1 MLAAQGEGLASI
13 CFRTSDIA
21 KTHRRLDRLTL
32 KPEPVAEVESR
43 DAISGAALSW
53 KRTRAATEATRG
65 VRLFFLERDTERP
78 LSARTTGGSIAAL
91 DHVVV
96 STSDP
101 ERAAALYGARLGLDM
116 ALDRSHPDWGRLM
129 FFRCG
134 DLIVEVTHRPGKE
147 GDASQDRLR
156 GLCWRVA
163 DMDATHARLAQAGVD
178 VSEVRNGRKPGTRVM
193 TVRSGTCGV
202 PTLLVQPSVG
212 PTVLTACTASSS
224 HFANDLHVLKPAL
237 ACYSL
242 LSSEHRAADL
252 AKAKRVLKWQ
262 RDPEGMRLRI
272 LEAAKQEFAAHG
284 LAGARVDRIAA
295 NAGAN
300 KRMLYYH
307 VGNKEDLYL
316 AVLEGAYEKIRSE
329 ERGLDLEHLD
339 PPEAIERLIDFTWN
353 YFLRN
358 PEFLA
363 LLNTENLAKAR
374 HLKRSTK
381 VKSMHSP
388 FVEMIRTVV
397 RRGVESGDFR
407 VAVDP
412 VQLYISIAGL
422 CFFYLS
428 NSATLSVIFGRDL
441 LKKEARDERLAHM
454 VALVLAALTGKSTAD
469 FGKVE
474 MRGARTPAHQP
485 V

>member
-1 MLAAQGEGLASI
+1 MCQ
-13 CFRTSDIA
+13 
-21 KTHRRLDRLTL
+21 
-32 KPEPVAEVESR
+32 
-43 DAISGAALSW
+43 
-53 KRTRAATEATRG
+53 RAT
-65 VRLFFLERDTERP
+65 
-78 LSARTTGGSIAAL
+78 
-91 DHVVV
+91 
-96 STSDP
+96 
-101 ERAAALYGARLGLDM
+101 
-116 ALDRSHPDWGRLM
+116 
-129 FFRCG
+129 
-134 DLIVEVTHRPGKE
+134 
-147 GDASQDRLR
+147 
-156 GLCWRVA
+156 
-163 DMDATHARLAQAGVD
+163 
-178 VSEVRNGRKPGTRVM
+178 
-193 TVRSGTCGV
+193 
-202 PTLLVQPSVG
+202 
-212 PTVLTACTASSS
+212 
-224 HFANDLHVLKPAL
+224 
-237 ACYSL
+237 
-242 LSSEHRAADL
+242 DL

-262 RDPEGMRLRI
+262 RDPEGMRIRI

-397 RRGVESGDFR
+397 TRGVESGDFR

-412 VQLYISIAGL
+412 VQLYISIAGAVL
-422 CFFYLS
+422 LLS
-428 NSATLSVIFGRDL
+428 LQQRHAQRDL
-441 LKKEARDERLAHM
+441 RPRPPEEGGEGRAPRPHGGAGAGGADGQIDRGFRQAGIARRA
-454 VALVLAALTGKSTAD
+454 VA
-469 FGKVE
+469 
-474 MRGARTPAHQP
+474 GASAGVAVVPANAGTHTPRPLDVRQ
-485 V
+485 

>member
-1 MLAAQGEGLASI
+1 M
-13 CFRTSDIA
+13 
-21 KTHRRLDRLTL
+21 
-32 KPEPVAEVESR
+32 
-43 DAISGAALSW
+43 
-53 KRTRAATEATRG
+53 
-65 VRLFFLERDTERP
+65 
-78 LSARTTGGSIAAL
+78 
-91 DHVVV
+91 
-96 STSDP
+96 
-101 ERAAALYGARLGLDM
+101 
-116 ALDRSHPDWGRLM
+116 
-129 FFRCG
+129 
-134 DLIVEVTHRPGKE
+134 
-147 GDASQDRLR
+147 
-156 GLCWRVA
+156 
-163 DMDATHARLAQAGVD
+163 
-178 VSEVRNGRKPGTRVM
+178 N
-193 TVRSGTCGV
+193 
-202 PTLLVQPSVG
+202 
-212 PTVLTACTASSS
+212 
-224 HFANDLHVLKPAL
+224 
-237 ACYSL
+237 
-242 LSSEHRAADL
+242 L
-252 AKAKRVLKWQ
+252 AKAKRVQKWQ
-262 RDPEGMRLRI
+262 RDPEGMRIRI

-412 VQLYISIAGL
+412 VQLYISIAAL

-441 LKKEARDERLAHM
+441 LKKDAQGRAPRPHGGAG
-454 VALVLAALTGKSTAD
+454 AGGAD
-469 FGKVE
+469 GE
-474 MRGARTPAHQP
+474 IDRGFRQGRSVRACGPRRISRCEPSFLRTQEPIRRGLS
-485 V
+485 VVRR